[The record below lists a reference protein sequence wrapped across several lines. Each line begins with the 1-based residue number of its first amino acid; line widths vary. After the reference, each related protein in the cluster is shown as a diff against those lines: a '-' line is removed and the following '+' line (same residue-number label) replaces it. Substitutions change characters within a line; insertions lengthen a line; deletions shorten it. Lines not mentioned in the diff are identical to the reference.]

1 MQSIRVF
8 VALAIIIS
16 SVSPIAANA
25 SDSSPVVISEL
36 LTGTPANASQEFVE
50 LYNPGDQPVTVDNW
64 VVEYKSATS
73 ADVASSWT
81 RKATLTGE
89 IKGHGFYLIA
99 SSQLYPESDA
109 EWGSTLAATGG
120 HIRLKDTAGR
130 VSDLLGYGVTA
141 NAAEG
146 TPVPA
151 PSSGKSLERLP
162 GSLNPAAGNG
172 VDTANNVLDFIVR
185 DEPQPQSTDSPIEIF
200 DPVIPVP
207 DPGAP
212 TDDPAAPSPVTSY
225 PVLDLTELFVNPASP
240 LSDDQDEF
248 IEIYNPHGVPVNLHG
263 YQLRT
268 GSSFTNSYVIPP
280 QQIQPF
286 SYIAFRSEQ
295 TGLSLTNSGG
305 AVRLLDPAGMI
316 VSQTDSYGSAPEGQ
330 SWAKFSDGWKWTL
343 EPTLGQVN
351 VSLGPVATA
360 TALKKAS
367 TKKAAVK
374 KAPKPKATKAKATKK
389 PKAPKKKSS
398 SPQVVQIAGARLQ
411 PTTWLIILLAIL
423 TIGYA
428 IYEFRHD
435 IRNLYL
441 RLKSRLAAGKPGR

>member
-16 SVSPIAANA
+16 SVSPVVANA

-36 LTGTPANASQEFVE
+36 LTGMPANASQEFVE
-50 LYNPGDQPVTVDNW
+50 LYNPTDQPVVVDGW

-73 ADVASSWT
+73 VDTSSSWT
-81 RKATLTGE
+81 RKATLAGV
-89 IKGHGFYLIA
+89 INGYGFYLIA

-120 HIRLKDTAGR
+120 HVRLKDTAGR
-130 VSDLLGYGVTA
+130 VSDLVGYGVTA

-146 TPVPA
+146 TPIPA

-162 GSLNPAAGNG
+162 GSLNPGAGNG

-200 DPVIPVP
+200 DPVVPVP
-207 DPGAP
+207 DTSVP
-212 TDDPAAPSPVTSY
+212 TDDPASPSPTASY
-225 PVLDLTELFVNPASP
+225 PVLELTELFVNPAPP

-280 QQIQPF
+280 MQIQPF
-286 SYIAFRSEQ
+286 SYVAFRSEQ
-295 TGLSLTNSGG
+295 TGINLTNSGG
-305 AVRLLDPAGMI
+305 AARLLDPAGVV

-330 SWAKFSDGWKWTL
+330 SWAKFSDGWRWTL
-343 EPTLGQVN
+343 EPTLGKAN
-351 VSLGPVATA
+351 VSLGPVAAA
-360 TALKKAS
+360 TKLKKTAG
-367 TKKAAVK
+367 KKAAAK
-374 KAPKPKATKAKATKK
+374 KAGKPKAAKVKAAKK
-389 PKAPKKKSS
+389 PKAAKKKNS